1 MKILYRAWRRFTSR
15 FKPWKRG
22 QRAIWYQLRWLK
34 NSVNEINLDL
44 EAVRAKLESKPKR
57 GRPKKSS

>member
-1 MKILYRAWRRFTSR
+1 MKILYRAWRRFTSL
-15 FKPWKRG
+15 FKPWNKG
-22 QRAIWYQLRWLK
+22 NRALWYQIRGLK

-44 EAVRAKLESKPKR
+44 EAVRAKLEPKPKR